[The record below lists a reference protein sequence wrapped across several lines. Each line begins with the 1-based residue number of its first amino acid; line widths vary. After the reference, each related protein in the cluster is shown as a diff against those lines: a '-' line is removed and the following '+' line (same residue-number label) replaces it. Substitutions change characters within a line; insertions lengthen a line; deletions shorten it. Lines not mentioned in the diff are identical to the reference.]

1 MVRLKKA
8 HGDSILLSEKLV
20 DVINLEP
27 LLRGKNRSKAAE
39 ILSKIIDVMKD
50 LMQLVEKH
58 NISEKYG
65 DAIKQIFKLLG
76 DNRIAKCLSLSCDQE
91 LQDSKIWEGLITVYE
106 MKMKVKQ
113 RKLLIE
119 NHRTSRDQ

>member
-1 MVRLKKA
+1 
-8 HGDSILLSEKLV
+8 
-20 DVINLEP
+20 
-27 LLRGKNRSKAAE
+27 
-39 ILSKIIDVMKD
+39 MKD

-65 DAIKQIFKLLG
+65 DAIKQIYKLLG

-119 NHRTSRDQ
+119 NHRTSRDQENNGTQFQLSQHQSNVRGMRVLTAAIMITLQQMIQEM

>member
-50 LMQLVEKH
+50 LVQLVEKH

-65 DAIKQIFKLLG
+65 DAIKQIYKLLG
-76 DNRIAKCLSLSCDQE
+76 DNCKMF
-91 LQDSKIWEGLITVYE
+91 ITF
-106 MKMKVKQ
+106 
-113 RKLLIE
+113 L
-119 NHRTSRDQ
+119 